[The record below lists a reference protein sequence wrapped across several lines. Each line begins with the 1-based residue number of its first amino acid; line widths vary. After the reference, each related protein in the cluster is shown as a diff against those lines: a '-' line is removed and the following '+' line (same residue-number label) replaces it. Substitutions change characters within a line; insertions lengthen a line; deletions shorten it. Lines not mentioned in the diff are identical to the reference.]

1 MRWRSD
7 DHVDPGI
14 DAELAEL
21 GDWGPELRALRE
33 DPRPEFLAEL
43 DKRLAPD
50 FARGRADEK
59 LGAAEKPRRRFR
71 LLPALGVAVPVAAA
85 AVVAVVLV
93 SSGGDGN
100 KPASLP
106 VAVQSAGSSSAGATG
121 GAAAPD
127 ASSALDRAGGPSA
140 PAVSLV
146 SKQLSAGAPV
156 VLRYNAPRAG

>member
-1 MRWRSD
+1 MRWRD
-7 DHVDPGI
+7 ENHVDPGI
-14 DAELAEL
+14 DADVEEL
-21 GDWGPELRALRE
+21 GPWGPELTALRE

-59 LGAAEKPRRRFR
+59 IAAAEKPRRRFR

-85 AVVAVVLV
+85 AVIAVVLV
-93 SSGGDGN
+93 SSSGDDN
-100 KPASLP
+100 KPGSLP
-106 VAVQSAGSSSAGATG
+106 VAVQSAGSNSAGATG

-146 SKQLSAGAPV
+146 SKQLSAGEP
-156 VLRYNAPRAG
+156 